1 MEIDIL
7 ARADAL
13 RSLGVRQIDF
23 DAALEAALDQLA
35 EVPPAELPAPHHIP
49 IWLLGKQHHLGDVAR
64 IDVRIG

>member
-13 RSLGVRQIDF
+13 QSLGVAQVDF

-35 EVPPAELPAPHHIP
+35 EVPPTELPAPHQIP
-49 IWLLGKQHHLGDVAR
+49 IWLQGKQHQLGDVAR
-64 IDVRIG
+64 IDVRLS